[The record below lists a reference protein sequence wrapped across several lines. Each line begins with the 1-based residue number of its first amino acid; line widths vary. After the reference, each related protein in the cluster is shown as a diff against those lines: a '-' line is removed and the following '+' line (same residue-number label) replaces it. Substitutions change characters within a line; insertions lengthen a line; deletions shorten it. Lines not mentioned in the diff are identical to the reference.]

1 MPIFNDTK
9 IRIIFDPENIYS
21 NRVMEVK
28 DLIDDYL
35 ETVDDDTFT
44 FIVNS
49 KTETAL
55 NFIIDAWCLKYSPK
69 NC

>member
-49 KTETAL
+49 ATETAL
-55 NFIIDAWCLKYSPK
+55 NFIINAWGLQYELC
-69 NC
+69 

>member
-1 MPIFNDTK
+1 MLIFNDTK

-35 ETVDDDTFT
+35 ETVDDDTFA

-49 KTETAL
+49 NTETAL
-55 NFIIDAWCLKYSPK
+55 NFIVDAWGLKYEL
-69 NC
+69 C